1 MMKFARVGDFC
12 PNKSCPDYGRLQSD
26 QQRNIKKAGKTKQGR
41 QRYQCKTCKQTFT
54 ETKGTV
60 FYRRRT
66 PEAEI
71 IETLA
76 FIAEGVRIS
85 SLARVKGHKEDTILD
100 WLRAAAQH
108 AEEIEEILMA
118 EYHLD
123 QGQLDALWSYVGNK
137 GEKKA
142 IPKPRRRES
151 SGGRR

>member
-1 MMKFARVGDFC
+1 MEFARVGDFC
-12 PNKSCPDYGRLQSD
+12 PNESCPDYGKLQTD
-26 QQRNIKKAGKTKQGR
+26 RQRNIKKAGKTKQGR

-66 PEAEI
+66 SEEEI
-71 IETLA
+71 VETLA

-85 SLARVKGHKEDTILD
+85 SLARVKGHKEDTILNR
-100 WLRAAAQH
+100 WRAAAQH

-142 IPKPRRRES
+142 TPKPTERER

>member
-1 MMKFARVGDFC
+1 MRFARVGDFC
-12 PNKSCPDYGRLQSD
+12 PNESCPDYGKLQSD

-54 ETKGTV
+54 ETKGTI

-66 PEAEI
+66 PEEEI

-142 IPKPRRRES
+142 TPRPMERES